1 MVGDGSDAV
10 GIGNG
15 GAAELLDDEAHFVP
29 RGDCGPGHGTGY
41 RLRPMATQKRQRK
54 KAGRQAQQQAAAAA
68 RRRESRRRTII
79 VAVVILAVLAL
90 IAGVTGLFSPGSSG
104 KKVASTGSSTTQ
116 ATPSTVKGASISGD
130 TPCPKADGSSPRT
143 TSFAKPPPMCID
155 PNKTYTATMQT
166 SQGGPITIAFDAK
179 QAPKTVNN
187 FVVLAR
193 YHFFDGIAFHRIVP
207 DFVIQ
212 GGDPKGNGQGGP
224 GYNIP
229 DELPQAGQ
237 YKIGSLAM
245 ANTSQPNTGGSQF
258 FIITGQQLPPQYSL
272 FGQVSG
278 GLDVVN
284 KIAALGV
291 PSAPNGEPK
300 EPVNMTS
307 VTIQES

>member
-1 MVGDGSDAV
+1 
-10 GIGNG
+10 
-15 GAAELLDDEAHFVP
+15 
-29 RGDCGPGHGTGY
+29 
-41 RLRPMATQKRQRK
+41 MANQKRQRK

-68 RRRESRRRTII
+68 RRRQSRRRTII
-79 VAVVILAVLAL
+79 VTVVIVAIIAL
-90 IAGVTGLFSPGSSG
+90 IAGVTGMFSGGSS
-104 KKVASTGSSTTQ
+104 KNVATTGSSTTQ
-116 ATPSTVKGASISGD
+116 PTPSTVKGASITGD

-166 SQGGPITIAFDAK
+166 SQGGPITIALDAK

-187 FVVLAR
+187 FVVLSR
-193 YHFFDGIAFHRIVP
+193 YHFYDGLTFHRIVP

-212 GGDPKGNGQGGP
+212 GGDPQGNGQGGP
-224 GYNIP
+224 GYKFD

-245 ANTSQPNTGGSQF
+245 ANSGANTTGRQF
-258 FIITGQQLPPQYSL
+258 FIITGSQGTQLPPQYSL
-272 FGQVSG
+272 FGQVTAG
-278 GLDVVN
+278 MDAVN

-291 PSAPNGEPK
+291 PNAPNGEPK
-300 EPVNMTS
+300 ETVTMTS